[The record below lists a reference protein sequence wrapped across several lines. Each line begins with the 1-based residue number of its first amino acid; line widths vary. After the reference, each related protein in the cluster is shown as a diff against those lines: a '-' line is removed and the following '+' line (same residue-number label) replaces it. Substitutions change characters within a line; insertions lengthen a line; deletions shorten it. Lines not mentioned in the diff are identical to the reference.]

1 MGGYDMKTTVDAAGR
16 LVIPKAIREQ
26 AGLKPGAA
34 LEIRWNGDFIEIEA
48 ATLPVRLVQ
57 EGRFLVA
64 VPEIEVP
71 ELTADVVEETRQSL
85 HGNPG
90 A

>member
-1 MGGYDMKTTVDAAGR
+1 MKTTIDGAGR
-16 LVIPKAIREQ
+16 LVIPKPIREQ
-26 AGLKPGAA
+26 AGLKPGSV
-34 LEIRWNGDFIEIEA
+34 LDIRWNGEHIEIEA

-64 VPEIEVP
+64 VPEVEVP
-71 ELTADVVEETRQSL
+71 ELTADVVEETRQSI